1 MNVGKLVVV
10 VGNSGVGK
18 TTLVRRICQ
27 VLPLSYAL
35 EEHVERPFQ
44 ALFAAQLQRYALAN
58 QIDYLLL
65 RAEQESAIRQGGGIG
80 IQDGG
85 LDLDFYVFTRFF
97 YQKGYLSQ
105 DEYLLCQRLHQR
117 LRQTLP
123 PPDLIVLL
131 TAPLDVLLHRY
142 RRRNRDLEI
151 AAADDLARLQELVDE
166 WMDQAA
172 PSRLLKI
179 DVGVDDP
186 LFARSLPRLTTTI
199 QALLDS

>member
-1 MNVGKLVVV
+1 MGKLVVV

-44 ALFAAQLQRYALAN
+44 ALFATELQRYALAN
-58 QIDYLLL
+58 QVDYLLL
-65 RAEQESAIRQGGGIG
+65 RAEQESSIRESSGIG

-97 YQKGYLSQ
+97 HQRGYLSR
-105 DEYLLCQRLHQR
+105 DEYLLCERLHQR
-117 LRQTLP
+117 LRRQLP

-131 TAPLDVLLHRY
+131 TAPLDVLLRRY
-142 RRRNRDLEI
+142 RRRNRELEI
-151 AAADDLARLQELVDE
+151 AAAADLARLQELVDE
-166 WMDQAA
+166 WMDQV
-172 PSRLLKI
+172 PSSRLLKL
-179 DVGVDDP
+179 DVSTNDP

-199 QALLDS
+199 QSLLDS

>member
-1 MNVGKLVVV
+1 MGKLVLV

-44 ALFAAQLQRYALAN
+44 ALFAADLQRYALAN

-65 RAEQESAIRQGGGIG
+65 RAEQESAIRQSRGIG

-97 YQKGYLSQ
+97 HQQGYLTQ
-105 DEYLLCQRLHQR
+105 DEYLLCERLHQR

-123 PPDLIVLL
+123 PPDLIILL
-131 TAPLDVLLHRY
+131 TAPLDVLLSRY
-142 RRRNRDLEI
+142 RRRNRELEI
-151 AAADDLARLQELVDE
+151 ATADDLVRLQELVDD
-166 WMDQAA
+166 WMDRVA
-172 PSRLLKI
+172 PIPLFKL
-179 DVGVDDP
+179 DVSANDP
-186 LFARSLPRLTTTI
+186 LFARSLPRLITTI
-199 QALLDS
+199 QSLLDS

>member
-1 MNVGKLVVV
+1 MNVGKLVLV

-35 EEHVERPFQ
+35 EEHAERPFQ
-44 ALFAAQLQRYALAN
+44 ALFAADLQRYALAN

-65 RAEQESAIRQGGGIG
+65 RAEQESAIRHGSGIG

-97 YQKGYLSQ
+97 HQQGYLTR
-105 DEYLLCQRLHQR
+105 DEYLLCERLHQR

-131 TAPLDVLLHRY
+131 TAPLDVLLSRF
-142 RRRNRDLEI
+142 RQRNRSLEI
-151 AAADDLARLQELVDE
+151 AAAEDLARLQELVDD
-166 WMDQAA
+166 WMKEVA
-172 PSRLLKI
+172 PARLLKI
-179 DVGVDDP
+179 DVGSDDP
-186 LFARSLPRLTTTI
+186 MFARSLPRLVTTI
-199 QALLDS
+199 QSLLSS